1 MTEKR
6 DVGEAPKAHDWVFDG
21 RVMFCRRC
29 FRNTHGPGRI
39 GSEMD
44 TECPGFGKVRITRL
58 PPLKKEQPR

>member
-29 FRNTHGPGRI
+29 L
-39 GSEMD
+39 D